1 MPKYNSR
8 KGPEYD
14 RARELSALTGYNF
27 QACYEWVTGKA
38 DPFSEN
44 SRVMREV
51 NDLHLSALAC
61 TNDKPMSFD
70 EIARRSGMTKQ
81 RVAQIY
87 NKAIQKLKNHETII
101 KISKENE

>member
-14 RARELSALTGYNF
+14 RAKELSALTGYNF
-27 QACYEWVTGKA
+27 QACYEWITGKA
-38 DPFSEN
+38 DPFNEN
-44 SRVMREV
+44 SKIMREV